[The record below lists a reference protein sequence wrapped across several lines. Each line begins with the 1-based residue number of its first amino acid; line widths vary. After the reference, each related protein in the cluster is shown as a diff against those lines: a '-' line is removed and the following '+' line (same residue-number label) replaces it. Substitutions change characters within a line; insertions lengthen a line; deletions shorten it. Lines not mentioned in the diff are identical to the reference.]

1 MKHYF
6 TSIIWNAII
15 LVIFIYTSVN
25 YPLVHTTILVILMLL
40 TSLPII
46 ILLVPISRMYESLQ
60 SRKTTLCTNPNA
72 ITLEVVI
79 DIVYIA
85 VLLDCGHPN
94 AAIFYTLH
102 VFAYL
107 ITYYRLLNYKTP
119 RRS

>member
-60 SRKTTLCTNPNA
+60 SQKTTLFTNPNT
-72 ITLEVVI
+72 ITLEVII
-79 DIVYIA
+79 DIIYIA

>member
-6 TSIIWNAII
+6 TSIIRNAII

-60 SRKTTLCTNPNA
+60 SRKTTVFTNPNT
-72 ITLEVVI
+72 ITLEVII
-79 DIVYIA
+79 DIIYIA

>member
-15 LVIFIYTSVN
+15 LVIFIHTSVN

-46 ILLVPISRMYESLQ
+46 ILLVPISRMYKSLQ
-60 SRKTTLCTNPNA
+60 SRKTTIFTNPNT
-72 ITLEVVI
+72 ITLEVII
-79 DIVYIA
+79 DIIYIA